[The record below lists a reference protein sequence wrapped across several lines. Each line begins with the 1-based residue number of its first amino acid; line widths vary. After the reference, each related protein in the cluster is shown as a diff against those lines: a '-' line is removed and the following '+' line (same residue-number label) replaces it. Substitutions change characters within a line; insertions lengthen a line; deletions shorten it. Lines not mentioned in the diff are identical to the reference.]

1 MIGKGAV
8 DFAALLKLLTKL
20 GVIIGATSVFQWLMN
35 LCNNHIT
42 YKVVM
47 DVRTEAFDH
56 MQDLPLSYIDSHP
69 QGDIVS
75 RLIADIDQFSDG
87 LLMGFTQLFTGVMTI
102 LGTLLFMLSINVGIT
117 LVVVCITP
125 LSLLWPALSPG
136 GPTACSSFSLRPE
149 ESLPD

>member
-1 MIGKGAV
+1 MAPWEGSWSSWAWSSGPPP
-8 DFAALLKLLTKL
+8 F
-20 GVIIGATSVFQWLMN
+20 SQWLMN
-35 LCNNHIT
+35 LCNNHMT

-75 RLIADIDQFSDG
+75 RLVADIDQFSDG

-102 LGTLLFMLSINVGIT
+102 LGTLFFMLSVNVGIT
-117 LVVVCITP
+117 LVVVCVTP
-125 LSLLWPALSPG
+125 VLLPG
-136 GPTACSSFSLRPE
+136 GQLYRQEYP
-149 ESLPD
+149 